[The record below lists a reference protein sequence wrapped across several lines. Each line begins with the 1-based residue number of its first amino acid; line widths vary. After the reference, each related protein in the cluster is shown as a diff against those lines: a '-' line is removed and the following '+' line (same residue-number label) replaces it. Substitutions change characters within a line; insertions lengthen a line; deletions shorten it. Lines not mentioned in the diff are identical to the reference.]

1 MKEKLLHGDNLGG
14 HFIYESL
21 IHHPRISGAN
31 LCILGKETSKQ
42 EITIIM
48 YIHSLK
54 ITLLAKRCVHG
65 ASCSVFPQFAG
76 WLTSGRLL
84 VRFG

>member
-1 MKEKLLHGDNLGG
+1 MKEKLLHGDDLGR

-42 EITIIM
+42 EIMICTFI
-48 YIHSLK
+48 L
-54 ITLLAKRCVHG
+54 
-65 ASCSVFPQFAG
+65 
-76 WLTSGRLL
+76 
-84 VRFG
+84 